1 MLGRRHVAEEVGAGR
16 SRNSPA
22 DGRRDMV
29 VARGDIGHKRPQHVE
44 GRLVA
49 QPLLQLHVGGDLIE
63 RHMPGAFHHHLHA
76 GIPRAAREP
85 ADLDELGDLPG
96 VRGVVAAAGA
106 HGITDGDAHI
116 VLVQDSQHLVVVLIE
131 GVLATSGLHPGE
143 DERPSSRYDIG
154 ESPRLFERLDD
165 PAVYAGVNGDEI
177 DPVLGVGA
185 HHFQEIL
192 GRNGNERLFQVAD
205 GVVHGHRAN
214 HGRRFL
220 DERTAEGTCLAG
232 VGEIHDGIGAQFQG
246 HVHLLPFQG
255 LIGQIARD
263 AEVHVH
269 LRGKRH
275 ALQRGTDAGR
285 REACVMDVGRD
296 GDAPGGHGGANGLR
310 LAALGGGN
318 SGHLRRDDAG
328 ASEIDLSDWP
338 NVARCSARAS
348 DVRRSNGAGRLAV
361 SHGNSLRWHYPY
373 QVRRVGA
380 CTAPPLSLP
389 GRRAAA
395 SSPGIWLCDQYRK
408 PTGATAAETLP
419 ACRFPGQCGP
429 GFR

>member
-1 MLGRRHVAEEVGAGR
+1 
-16 SRNSPA
+16 
-22 DGRRDMV
+22 
-29 VARGDIGHKRPQHVE
+29 
-44 GRLVA
+44 
-49 QPLLQLHVGGDLIE
+49 
-63 RHMPGAFHHHLHA
+63 MPGPFHHHLHA
-76 GIPRAAREP
+76 GVPGTAGEL
-85 ADLDELGDLPG
+85 ADLDELGDLSG
-96 VRGVVAAAGA
+96 IRGVVSAARA
-106 HGITDGDAHI
+106 HGIPDGDAD
-116 VLVQDSQHLVVVLIE
+116 VMLVQDGQHLVVVLIE
-131 GVLATSGLHPGE
+131 GVLTPGGLHPREDKRSAAGDDVGE
-143 DERPSSRYDIG
+143 AT
-154 ESPRLFERLDD
+154 RLLERLDD
-165 PAVYAGVNGDEI
+165 PAVHTGVDGDEVH
-177 DPVLGVGA
+177 PVLGVGA
-185 HHFQEIL
+185 HDLEEVL
-192 GRNGNERLFQVAD
+192 GRNGDERLFQIAD
-205 GVVHGHRAN
+205 GVVHGHRAD
-214 HGRRFL
+214 HGRRLFH
-220 DERTAEGTCLAG
+220 ERAAKGAGLAG
-232 VGEIHDGIGAQFQG
+232 VGQIHDGVGAQLQS

-296 GDAPGGHGGANGLR
+296 GDAPGGHGGADGLR

-318 SGHLRRDDAG
+318 SGHLRCDDAG
-328 ASEIDLSDWP
+328 AGEIDLSDWL

-429 GFR
+429 GFRLIRWKGPSSCDS